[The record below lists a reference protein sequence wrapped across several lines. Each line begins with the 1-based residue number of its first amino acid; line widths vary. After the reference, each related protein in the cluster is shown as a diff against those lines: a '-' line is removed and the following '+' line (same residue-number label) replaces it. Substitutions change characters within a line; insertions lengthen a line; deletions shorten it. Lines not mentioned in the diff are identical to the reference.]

1 LGHALIKRGRKA
13 CGEIG
18 ESIGAA
24 HFVTQRVTECANRRD
39 ELARVLAFGSTGQ
52 RQRLPCQ
59 RAAVNQQ
66 RAPQL
71 AAFPPAFVTR
81 AVAKAEK
88 HGQRDADQ
96 RERRSAESDRIVAHM
111 VMHEDGGNRQRED
124 QGEARQ

>member
-1 LGHALIKRGRKA
+1 M
-13 CGEIG
+13 
-18 ESIGAA
+18 S
-24 HFVTQRVTECANRRD
+24 ECANRRD
-39 ELARVLAFGSTGQ
+39 ELARVLALDAIRQ

-59 RAAVNQQ
+59 RAAMNQQ

-96 RERRSAESDRIVAHM
+96 RERRRAESDRIVAHM
-111 VMHEDGGNRQRED
+111 VMHEDGGNRQHED
-124 QGEARQ
+124 QGEARE